1 MKKYKAVKTYEEIN
15 ERIKEGKAVVVTAEE
30 ILDIVEKSGEIE
42 APRKI
47 DVVTTGTFAP
57 PSLPYNSI
65 SEKVKCQ
72 IGETIDPF
80 ASSPS
85 QAFYM
90 TGDLAGIDIFAGIK
104 NDEQIPPGMGK
115 IIPSGIAIAVPE
127 GYEAQIVPRRDLK
140 DVRLINYPVIIDA
153 DCREEIGVTMINGG
167 EEPLTVK
174 RGDHIGQMVVY
185 RVCGRMD
192 IFAAVKGEEI
202 SLPGEWKDVPTG
214 ITIALPKGYE
224 AQIRPLNV
232 HTRKGRSKLRKL
244 RVFPVTID
252 SDYRDEIV
260 VTMKND
266 GRRPFTVKSGDHI
279 AEMIIYRAGAG

>member
-1 MKKYKAVKTYEEIN
+1 MKKYKAVKTSEEIN

-30 ILDIVEKSGEIE
+30 ILDIVEKSGEIK
-42 APRKI
+42 APVKI

-57 PSLPYNSI
+57 PSISYSV
-65 SEKVKCQ
+65 SEKLKCQ
-72 IGETIDPF
+72 LGENIDPF
-80 ASSPS
+80 AASPS

-104 NDEQIPPGMGK
+104 SDEQIPPGMGK

-127 GYEAQIVPRRDLK
+127 GYEAQIVPRKDLK

-153 DCREEIGVTMINGG
+153 NCREEIGVTMINGG
-167 EEPLTVK
+167 KEPLTVK

-232 HTRKGRSKLRKL
+232 HARKGRSKLRKL

-266 GRRPFTVKSGDHI
+266 GRRQLTVKRGDHI
-279 AEMIIYRAGAG
+279 AEMIIYRADAG

>member
-42 APRKI
+42 APGKI
-47 DVVTTGTFAP
+47 DVVTTGTFTP
-57 PSLPYNSI
+57 PSTPYSV
-65 SEKVKCQ
+65 SERLKCQ
-72 IGETIDPF
+72 IGGAIDPF
-80 ASSPS
+80 AASPS
-85 QAFYM
+85 QAFHM
-90 TGDLAGIDIFAGIK
+90 TGGLAGIDIFAGIK
-104 NDEQIPPGMGK
+104 SDEQIPAGMGK
-115 IIPSGIAIAVPE
+115 VIPSGIAIAVPE

-140 DVRLINYPVIIDA
+140 DVRVINYPVIIDA

-174 RGDHIGQMVVY
+174 RGDHLGQMVVY

-202 SLPGEWKDVPTG
+202 SLLGEWKDVPTG
-214 ITIALPKGYE
+214 ITIALPKSYE

-232 HTRKGRSKLRKL
+232 HARKGRSKLRKL

-266 GRRPFTVKSGDHI
+266 GRRPLAVKRGDHI
-279 AEMIIYRAGAG
+279 AEMIIYRAGTG